1 MPTDLSTRIESIQ
14 KQLSVP
20 ETGTIDIPTC
30 QRLEEL
36 LSVTLNSSNLTTH
49 IKNIQRNL
57 HIDDDGLVGPITV
70 SRIEA
75 LIATK
80 LPPIPAGASMMVS
93 QRSLE
98 LILESE
104 VSSKETYT
112 RVYQSPV
119 WPGGESGVTIGIGYD
134 LGYMSKQA
142 FTETW
147 GGLLSASDMQT
158 LLPVIGLKGEK
169 AHKALAGCKSVK
181 ISYDKAIQ
189 VFYHTVLP
197 ACAKDTRKALPG
209 VQKLPPDAQGALLS
223 LVYNRGPLINDTDKR
238 KEMKAIVPLVTKGD
252 LAGIAAQLRSMK
264 RLWTAK
270 GLISRREKEAV
281 LTENAST
288 AILPEAIIFV

>member
-1 MPTDLSTRIESIQ
+1 MHASIEKRIKALQETLCILSTGNLDANTYATIKKKLNIKYAKNRIEQAPLVLIQ
-14 KQLSVP
+14 SYLGLFP
-20 ETGTIDIPTC
+20 
-30 QRLEEL
+30 
-36 LSVTLNSSNLTTH
+36 
-49 IKNIQRNL
+49 
-57 HIDDDGLVGPITV
+57 DGILGPQTM
-70 SRIEA
+70 
-75 LIATK
+75 TK
-80 LPPIPAGASMMVS
+80 LENALNVNVTKYK
-93 QRSLE
+93 SLAISTDAFNFIIDYAITSIN
-98 LILESE
+98 LYNIH
-104 VSSKETYT
+104 
-112 RVYQSPV
+112 YQNPV

-147 GGLLSASDMQT
+147 GGLLSAADMQT

-169 AHKALAGCKSVK
+169 AHQALAGCKTVK
-181 ISYDKAIQ
+181 IGYDKAIQ

-197 ACAKDTRKALPG
+197 ACAKDTRKAFPG

-238 KEMKAIVPLVTKGD
+238 KEMKAIVPLVAKGD

-264 RLWTAK
+264 RLWTSK

-281 LTENAST
+281 LTETAST